1 MASATS
7 GEANEGD
14 AGCSAE
20 YGDVAPP
27 ATGRGSGCRRPSYH
41 PDDREGIFET
51 ILVLDHRPI
60 EFEAHLERLRRSCL
74 ELYRRQPPHE
84 TRPKILEA
92 AAAGARGRLRADLMP
107 GWGGDLALR
116 IVVRP
121 LVEGL
126 PGGLGAVWCRAPE
139 GLWQHKFAD
148 RGFFSLEEGRL
159 PRGSICVFFDD
170 DGYLLETSRASVFLV
185 EGGALVTRS
194 LDGRVLPSVTRQ
206 VVVELARA
214 AGLTVRVEPIRV
226 GRVAAAESV
235 FTVNA
240 VRGVQWVRSWARVR
254 DWTAP
259 DPLVERVRDS
269 LAARWRAQSAAPI
282 ATGDAPEA

>member
-7 GEANEGD
+7 GEADEGD
-14 AGCSAE
+14 AGLSAE
-20 YGDVAPP
+20 HGDVAPP
-27 ATGRGSGCRRPSYH
+27 ATGKSTGRQRPSYH

-51 ILVLDHRPI
+51 ILVLDNRPV
-60 EFEAHLERLRRSCL
+60 ELEAHLERLRRSCL
-74 ELYRRQPPHE
+74 ELYRREAPHE

-92 AAAGARGRLRADLMP
+92 AAAGARGRLRADLLP
-107 GWGGDLALR
+107 RWGGDLALR
-116 IVVRP
+116 IVARP

-126 PGGLGAVWCRAPE
+126 PGGLSAVWCRAPE
-139 GLWQHKFAD
+139 GLWRHKFAD
-148 RGFFSLEEGRL
+148 RGFFSLEERRL
-159 PRGSICVFFDD
+159 PGGSTCVFSDD
-170 DGYLLETSRASVFLV
+170 DGYLLEASRATVFLV
-185 EGGALVTRS
+185 EGEALVTRS

-206 VVVELARA
+206 VVIELAQA

-226 GRVAAAESV
+226 GRVAAADSV

-259 DPLVERVRDS
+259 DPLVEHVRDS
-269 LAARWRAQSAAPI
+269 LAARWRAQSTAPI
-282 ATGDAPEA
+282 AMGDAPEA